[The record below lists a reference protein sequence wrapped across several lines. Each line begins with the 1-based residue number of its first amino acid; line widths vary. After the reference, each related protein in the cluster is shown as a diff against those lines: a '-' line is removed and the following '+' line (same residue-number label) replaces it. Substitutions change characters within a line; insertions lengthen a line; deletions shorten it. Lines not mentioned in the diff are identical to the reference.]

1 MVDNMNKVLINDYK
15 CKEIKKQITLIL
27 RRLKEIQQS
36 LLNPESS
43 LSSNLSK
50 IISDLASA
58 LEDDLHPYKSVIPDA
73 RPPEIPV
80 TPPKEKTKD
89 TTGFHLSQ
97 VDSIDSSETLK
108 TPLVKEEKVE
118 EEHESKEKIG
128 LKMKQETVQLS
139 QMSQMVT
146 VAEDSS

>member
-58 LEDDLHPYKSVIPDA
+58 LEDDLYPYKSVTIEHMV
-73 RPPEIPV
+73 RSL
-80 TPPKEKTKD
+80 T
-89 TTGFHLSQ
+89 
-97 VDSIDSSETLK
+97 K
-108 TPLVKEEKVE
+108 TPNGILCIKVFNALD
-118 EEHESKEKIG
+118 KIHN
-128 LKMKQETVQLS
+128 KTQL
-139 QMSQMVT
+139 
-146 VAEDSS
+146 